1 MKSTPF
7 ISHRLIAAAIS
18 QDDGA
23 SSKPVRNPKPDV
35 RLPDIATA
43 IPLELMAAGAPPT
56 TARPVTIAP
65 NSPGIAL

>member
-1 MKSTPF
+1 MKSTPL

-23 SSKPVRNPKPDV
+23 PAKPARHSKPDV

-43 IPLELMAAGAPPT
+43 IPLELMAAGAPPINS
-56 TARPVTIAP
+56 RPLTIAP
-65 NSPGIAL
+65 NSSGVAL